1 MYVLSQ
7 RPQPG
12 AASQNKTFKERK
24 GEKSKKERWMI
35 LSEVVP

>member
-24 GEKSKKERWMI
+24 RRKEQKGKMDDI
-35 LSEVVP
+35 E